1 MPYIGVGFHILVAL
15 FFAVHA
21 VRNGREMYWLMI
33 LFMFPLLGSVVY
45 FFAVYLPETKL
56 ERGMRKTVT
65 AAAKTLDRGRD
76 VREAKK
82 AYDLVPTAQNQTRL
96 AEAYLDAGDTAQAVQ
111 HYDLCLQ
118 GPFARDAE
126 IRMNAAYA
134 KILHGQSTDAI
145 ALLEAVR
152 KEQPNHRPE
161 QQALLLGQAYVSAGR
176 QQEAGVIFAD
186 AVARFGSMETR
197 VEYAIWALQAGEQS
211 IADSLYAEIQQTM
224 KHWSRDTKSLNS
236 DLVKRL
242 NNAFSSRN

>member
-1 MPYIGVGFHILVAL
+1 
-15 FFAVHA
+15 
-21 VRNGREMYWLMI
+21 
-33 LFMFPLLGSVVY
+33 MFPLLGSVVY